1 MKIDVQEGG
10 GVAVGDD
17 EAVSVPLRGWNTNNE
32 KGKYPSW
39 ALWVVVHHLGEEDI
53 GHRGSAHGAT
63 YWKEI
68 E

>member
-1 MKIDVQEGG
+1 MT
-10 GVAVGDD
+10 VGDD
-17 EAVSVPLRGWNTNNE
+17 EAVSVPLRGWNTNIE